1 MAWDLDSDRPIFAQL
16 AERIQIQIVS
26 GYYPPG
32 GKLPSV
38 RELATIAAV
47 NPNTMQKAFAELER
61 SGLIITQRTNG
72 RQVTEDVDLIRSV
85 KALLAKGHVEAFF
98 STMRELGYTGEE
110 VIALCTKILEGENI
124 PVPEREEYSLP
135 AADKGGEL

>member
-1 MAWDLDSDRPIFAQL
+1 MAWNLDSDRPIYAQL
-16 AERIQIQIVS
+16 VERIQMQIVS

-38 RELATIAAV
+38 RELASVAAV

-72 RQVTEDVDLIRSV
+72 RTVTEDEKMINDIR
-85 KALLAKGHVEAFF
+85 KGLAAEHVEVFF
-98 STMRELGYTGEE
+98 AKMKELGYTKKEIVDLIE
-110 VIALCTKILEGENI
+110 KTFEGEN
-124 PVPEREEYSLP
+124 
-135 AADKGGEL
+135 K